1 MIETRIVVNAAGVYA
16 DEINNQLSDR
26 KLHITA
32 RKGEYMLLDKTVGD
46 YVKSTIFQLP
56 SKMGK
61 GVLVTPTVHGNL
73 LVGPTA
79 VNIEDKEAVN
89 TTMDGLNQIA
99 KVSSR
104 SVKDVPFRQVI
115 TSFAGLRAHEDGDD
129 FIIGEASDVQGLI
142 NAAGIESPGLSSAPA
157 IGVAVAELVRDILN
171 AEEKLDFNPIRHG
184 ILDLDTLSLEERNQ
198 LIKENP
204 AYGNIIVTIITTL
217 FAVAQIYEGKFWNKC
232 IFTIAFNAIWML
244 IETISGNI
252 LLTYCCEF
260 TDLQAL
266 GTLGSFTSKIVFM
279 IAITALKRVF
289 TKDEIKELPV
299 RYSFMLV
306 LIPIGSIYI
315 MNNIFMLGY
324 KLHSN
329 RANIQSAV
337 TAVILLG
344 VNVLVFYIYIKL
356 ADDLQLRRMTS
367 VYEQQLDL
375 CERHQQERELSILRL
390 RDMRHNMKNNLVS
403 ILAYAENGDNE
414 KIIRFVNEIMEEGGI
429 KTSTVTNS
437 GNIVI
442 DSLIG
447 YWYVEAKK
455 VGIDFSVNLNIPME
469 MPFRGADICLILG
482 NLLEML

>member
-1 MIETRIVVNAAGVYA
+1 MSMSKILSYGTDILFIIFAVYLFFYYFDIFLKRRKRTVLSMIGLV
-16 DEINNQLSDR
+16 
-26 KLHITA
+26 
-32 RKGEYMLLDKTVGD
+32 
-46 YVKSTIFQLP
+46 IFMAWQFEM
-56 SKMGK
+56 SS
-61 GVLVTPTVHGNL
+61 VNL
-73 LVGPTA
+73 L
-79 VNIEDKEAVN
+79 
-89 TTMDGLNQIA
+89 
-99 KVSSR
+99 
-104 SVKDVPFRQVI
+104 
-115 TSFAGLRAHEDGDD
+115 
-129 FIIGEASDVQGLI
+129 
-142 NAAGIESPGLSSAPA
+142 
-157 IGVAVAELVRDILN
+157 
-171 AEEKLDFNPIRHG
+171 
-184 ILDLDTLSLEERNQ
+184 
-198 LIKENP
+198 P

-324 KLHSN
+324 RLHSN

-375 CERHQQERELSILRL
+375 CEQHQQERELSILQL
-390 RDMRHNMKNNLVS
+390 RDVRHNMKNNLVS

-482 NLLEML
+482 NLLENAVEAAQKAEGKKYIRLHMKYDKNNLLLFVENNYKGVLIKTKDKRLKSTKTDAGNHGVGLSSVYRIAAKYHGVVTIDDGVTNRFLIRVVLYGKQK

>member
-1 MIETRIVVNAAGVYA
+1 MSMSKTLSYGTDILFIIFAVYLFFYYFDIFLKRRKRTVLSMIGLV
-16 DEINNQLSDR
+16 
-26 KLHITA
+26 
-32 RKGEYMLLDKTVGD
+32 
-46 YVKSTIFQLP
+46 IFMAWQFEM
-56 SKMGK
+56 SS
-61 GVLVTPTVHGNL
+61 VNL
-73 LVGPTA
+73 L
-79 VNIEDKEAVN
+79 
-89 TTMDGLNQIA
+89 
-99 KVSSR
+99 
-104 SVKDVPFRQVI
+104 
-115 TSFAGLRAHEDGDD
+115 
-129 FIIGEASDVQGLI
+129 
-142 NAAGIESPGLSSAPA
+142 
-157 IGVAVAELVRDILN
+157 
-171 AEEKLDFNPIRHG
+171 
-184 ILDLDTLSLEERNQ
+184 
-198 LIKENP
+198 P

-482 NLLEML
+482 NLLENAVEAAQKAEGKKYIRLHMKYDKNNLLLFVENNYKGVLIKTKDKRLKSTKTDAENHGVDLSSVYRIAAKYHGVVTIDDDVANRFLIRVVLYGKQE

>member
-1 MIETRIVVNAAGVYA
+1 MSMSKTLSYGTDILFIIFAVYLFFYYFDIFLKRRKRTVLSMIGLV
-16 DEINNQLSDR
+16 
-26 KLHITA
+26 
-32 RKGEYMLLDKTVGD
+32 
-46 YVKSTIFQLP
+46 IFMAWQFEM
-56 SKMGK
+56 SS
-61 GVLVTPTVHGNL
+61 VNL
-73 LVGPTA
+73 L
-79 VNIEDKEAVN
+79 
-89 TTMDGLNQIA
+89 
-99 KVSSR
+99 
-104 SVKDVPFRQVI
+104 
-115 TSFAGLRAHEDGDD
+115 
-129 FIIGEASDVQGLI
+129 
-142 NAAGIESPGLSSAPA
+142 
-157 IGVAVAELVRDILN
+157 
-171 AEEKLDFNPIRHG
+171 
-184 ILDLDTLSLEERNQ
+184 
-198 LIKENP
+198 P

-356 ADDLQLRRMTS
+356 ADDLQLRRI
-367 VYEQQLDL
+367 YEQQLDL

-482 NLLEML
+482 NLLENAVEAAQKAEGKKYIRLHMKYDKNNLLLFVENNYKGVLIKTKDKRLKSTKTDAENHGVGLSSVYRIAAKYHGVVTIDDDVANRFLIRVVLYGKQE

>member
-1 MIETRIVVNAAGVYA
+1 MSMSKTLSYGTDILFIIFAVYLFFYYFDIFLKRRKRTVLSMIGLV
-16 DEINNQLSDR
+16 
-26 KLHITA
+26 
-32 RKGEYMLLDKTVGD
+32 
-46 YVKSTIFQLP
+46 IFMAWQFEM
-56 SKMGK
+56 SS
-61 GVLVTPTVHGNL
+61 VNL
-73 LVGPTA
+73 L
-79 VNIEDKEAVN
+79 
-89 TTMDGLNQIA
+89 
-99 KVSSR
+99 
-104 SVKDVPFRQVI
+104 
-115 TSFAGLRAHEDGDD
+115 
-129 FIIGEASDVQGLI
+129 
-142 NAAGIESPGLSSAPA
+142 
-157 IGVAVAELVRDILN
+157 
-171 AEEKLDFNPIRHG
+171 
-184 ILDLDTLSLEERNQ
+184 
-198 LIKENP
+198 P
-204 AYGNIIVTIITTL
+204 AYGNIIITIITTL

-252 LLTYCCEF
+252 LLTYCCDF

-279 IAITALKRVF
+279 IVITALKRVF

-324 KLHSN
+324 SLHSN

-375 CERHQQERELSILRL
+375 CERHQQERELSILQL
-390 RDMRHNMKNNLVS
+390 RDVRHNMKNNLVS

-414 KIIRFVNEIMEEGGI
+414 KIIGFVNEIMEEGGI

-482 NLLEML
+482 NLLENAVEAAQKAEGKKYIRLHMKYDKNNLLLFVANNYKGVLIKTKDKRLKSTKTDVGNHGVGLSSVYRIAAKYHGVVTIDDGVTNRFLIRVVLYGKQK

>member
-1 MIETRIVVNAAGVYA
+1 MSMSKTLSYGTDILFIIFAVYLFFYYFDIFLKRRKRTVLSMIGLV
-16 DEINNQLSDR
+16 
-26 KLHITA
+26 
-32 RKGEYMLLDKTVGD
+32 
-46 YVKSTIFQLP
+46 IFMAWQFEM
-56 SKMGK
+56 SS
-61 GVLVTPTVHGNL
+61 VNL
-73 LVGPTA
+73 L
-79 VNIEDKEAVN
+79 
-89 TTMDGLNQIA
+89 
-99 KVSSR
+99 
-104 SVKDVPFRQVI
+104 
-115 TSFAGLRAHEDGDD
+115 
-129 FIIGEASDVQGLI
+129 
-142 NAAGIESPGLSSAPA
+142 
-157 IGVAVAELVRDILN
+157 
-171 AEEKLDFNPIRHG
+171 
-184 ILDLDTLSLEERNQ
+184 
-198 LIKENP
+198 P

-344 VNVLVFYIYIKL
+344 VNVLVLYIYIKL
-356 ADDLQLRRMTS
+356 SDDLQLRRMTS

-482 NLLEML
+482 NLLENAVEAAQKAEGKKYIRLHMKYDKNNLLLFVENNYKGVLIKTKDKRLKSTKTDAENHGVGLSSVYRIAAKYHGVVTIDDDVANRFLIRVVLYGKQE

>member
-1 MIETRIVVNAAGVYA
+1 MSMSKTLSYGTDILFIIFAVYLFFYYFDIFLKRRKRTVLSMIGLV
-16 DEINNQLSDR
+16 
-26 KLHITA
+26 
-32 RKGEYMLLDKTVGD
+32 
-46 YVKSTIFQLP
+46 IFMAWQFEM
-56 SKMGK
+56 SS
-61 GVLVTPTVHGNL
+61 VNL
-73 LVGPTA
+73 L
-79 VNIEDKEAVN
+79 
-89 TTMDGLNQIA
+89 
-99 KVSSR
+99 
-104 SVKDVPFRQVI
+104 
-115 TSFAGLRAHEDGDD
+115 
-129 FIIGEASDVQGLI
+129 
-142 NAAGIESPGLSSAPA
+142 
-157 IGVAVAELVRDILN
+157 
-171 AEEKLDFNPIRHG
+171 
-184 ILDLDTLSLEERNQ
+184 
-198 LIKENP
+198 P

-390 RDMRHNMKNNLVS
+390 RDMRQNMKNNLVS

-482 NLLEML
+482 NLLENAVEAAQKAEGKKYIRLHMKYDKNNLLLFVENNYKGVLIKTKDKRLKSTKTDAENHGVGLSSVYRIAAKYHGVVTIDDDVANRFLIRVVLYGKQE

>member
-1 MIETRIVVNAAGVYA
+1 MSMSKILSYGTDILFIIFAVYLFFYYFDIFLKRRKRTVLSMIGLV
-16 DEINNQLSDR
+16 
-26 KLHITA
+26 
-32 RKGEYMLLDKTVGD
+32 
-46 YVKSTIFQLP
+46 IFMAWQFEM
-56 SKMGK
+56 SS
-61 GVLVTPTVHGNL
+61 VNL
-73 LVGPTA
+73 L
-79 VNIEDKEAVN
+79 
-89 TTMDGLNQIA
+89 
-99 KVSSR
+99 
-104 SVKDVPFRQVI
+104 
-115 TSFAGLRAHEDGDD
+115 
-129 FIIGEASDVQGLI
+129 
-142 NAAGIESPGLSSAPA
+142 
-157 IGVAVAELVRDILN
+157 
-171 AEEKLDFNPIRHG
+171 
-184 ILDLDTLSLEERNQ
+184 
-198 LIKENP
+198 P

-252 LLTYCCEF
+252 LLTYGCEF

-324 KLHSN
+324 RLHSN

-390 RDMRHNMKNNLVS
+390 RDIRHNMKNNLVS
-403 ILAYAENGDNE
+403 ILAYAENRDNE

-437 GNIVI
+437 GNIVL

-482 NLLEML
+482 NLLENAVEAAQKAEGKKYIRLHMKYDKNNLLLFVENNYKGVLIKTKDKRLKSTKTDAGNHGVGIPSVYRIAAKYHGVVTIDDNVANRFLIRVVLYGKQK

>member
-1 MIETRIVVNAAGVYA
+1 MSMSKILSYGTDILFIIFAVYLFFYYFDIFLKRRKRTVLSMIGLV
-16 DEINNQLSDR
+16 
-26 KLHITA
+26 
-32 RKGEYMLLDKTVGD
+32 
-46 YVKSTIFQLP
+46 IFMAWQFEM
-56 SKMGK
+56 SS
-61 GVLVTPTVHGNL
+61 VNL
-73 LVGPTA
+73 L
-79 VNIEDKEAVN
+79 
-89 TTMDGLNQIA
+89 
-99 KVSSR
+99 
-104 SVKDVPFRQVI
+104 
-115 TSFAGLRAHEDGDD
+115 
-129 FIIGEASDVQGLI
+129 
-142 NAAGIESPGLSSAPA
+142 
-157 IGVAVAELVRDILN
+157 
-171 AEEKLDFNPIRHG
+171 
-184 ILDLDTLSLEERNQ
+184 
-198 LIKENP
+198 P

-324 KLHSN
+324 RLHSN

-375 CERHQQERELSILRL
+375 CERHQQERELSILQL
-390 RDMRHNMKNNLVS
+390 RDVRHNMKNNLVS

-414 KIIRFVNEIMEEGGI
+414 KIIRFVNEIMEDGGI

-482 NLLEML
+482 NLLENAVEAAQKAEGKKYIRLHMKYDKNNLLLFVENNYKGVLIKTKDKRLKSTKTDAGNHGVGLSSVYRIAAKYHGVVTIDDGVTNRFLIRVVLYGKQK

>member
-1 MIETRIVVNAAGVYA
+1 MSMSKILSYGTDILFIIFAVYLFFYYFDIFLKRRKRTVLSMIGLV
-16 DEINNQLSDR
+16 
-26 KLHITA
+26 
-32 RKGEYMLLDKTVGD
+32 
-46 YVKSTIFQLP
+46 IFMAWQFEM
-56 SKMGK
+56 SS
-61 GVLVTPTVHGNL
+61 VNL
-73 LVGPTA
+73 L
-79 VNIEDKEAVN
+79 
-89 TTMDGLNQIA
+89 
-99 KVSSR
+99 
-104 SVKDVPFRQVI
+104 
-115 TSFAGLRAHEDGDD
+115 
-129 FIIGEASDVQGLI
+129 
-142 NAAGIESPGLSSAPA
+142 
-157 IGVAVAELVRDILN
+157 
-171 AEEKLDFNPIRHG
+171 
-184 ILDLDTLSLEERNQ
+184 
-198 LIKENP
+198 P

-324 KLHSN
+324 RLHSN

-375 CERHQQERELSILRL
+375 CERHQQERELSILQL
-390 RDMRHNMKNNLVS
+390 RDVRHNMKNNLVS

-482 NLLEML
+482 NLLENAVEAAQKAEGKKYIRLHMKYDKNNLLLFVENNYKGVLIKTKDKRLKSTKTDAGNHGVGLSSVYRIAAKYHRVVTIDDGVTNRFLIRVVLYGKQK

>member
-1 MIETRIVVNAAGVYA
+1 MSMSKTLSYGTDILFIIFAVYLFFYYFDIFLKRRKRTILSVVGLV
-16 DEINNQLSDR
+16 
-26 KLHITA
+26 
-32 RKGEYMLLDKTVGD
+32 
-46 YVKSTIFQLP
+46 IFMAWQFEM
-56 SKMGK
+56 SS
-61 GVLVTPTVHGNL
+61 VNL
-73 LVGPTA
+73 L
-79 VNIEDKEAVN
+79 
-89 TTMDGLNQIA
+89 
-99 KVSSR
+99 
-104 SVKDVPFRQVI
+104 
-115 TSFAGLRAHEDGDD
+115 
-129 FIIGEASDVQGLI
+129 
-142 NAAGIESPGLSSAPA
+142 
-157 IGVAVAELVRDILN
+157 
-171 AEEKLDFNPIRHG
+171 
-184 ILDLDTLSLEERNQ
+184 
-198 LIKENP
+198 P

-217 FAVAQIYEGKFWNKC
+217 FAVAQIYEGKIWNKC

-315 MNNIFMLGY
+315 MNNIFMFGY
-324 KLHSN
+324 RLHSN

-375 CERHQQERELSILRL
+375 CERHQQERELSILQL
-390 RDMRHNMKNNLVS
+390 RDVRHNMKNNLVS

-482 NLLEML
+482 NLLENAVEAAQKAEGKKYIRLHMKYDKNNLLLFVENNYKGVLIKTKDKRLKSTKTDAGNHGVGLSSVYRIAAKYHGVVTIDDDVANRFLIRVVLYGKQE

>member
-1 MIETRIVVNAAGVYA
+1 MSMSKTLSYGTDILFIIFAVYLFFYYFDIFLKRRKRTVLSMIGLV
-16 DEINNQLSDR
+16 
-26 KLHITA
+26 
-32 RKGEYMLLDKTVGD
+32 
-46 YVKSTIFQLP
+46 IFMAWQFEM
-56 SKMGK
+56 SS
-61 GVLVTPTVHGNL
+61 VNL
-73 LVGPTA
+73 L
-79 VNIEDKEAVN
+79 
-89 TTMDGLNQIA
+89 
-99 KVSSR
+99 
-104 SVKDVPFRQVI
+104 
-115 TSFAGLRAHEDGDD
+115 
-129 FIIGEASDVQGLI
+129 
-142 NAAGIESPGLSSAPA
+142 
-157 IGVAVAELVRDILN
+157 
-171 AEEKLDFNPIRHG
+171 
-184 ILDLDTLSLEERNQ
+184 
-198 LIKENP
+198 P

-482 NLLEML
+482 NLLENAVEAAQKAEGKKYIRLHMKYDKNNLLLIVENNYKGVLIKTKDKRLKSTKTDAENHGVGLSSVYRIAAKYHGVVTIDDDVANRFLIRVVLYGKQE

>member
-1 MIETRIVVNAAGVYA
+1 
-16 DEINNQLSDR
+16 
-26 KLHITA
+26 
-32 RKGEYMLLDKTVGD
+32 
-46 YVKSTIFQLP
+46 
-56 SKMGK
+56 
-61 GVLVTPTVHGNL
+61 
-73 LVGPTA
+73 
-79 VNIEDKEAVN
+79 
-89 TTMDGLNQIA
+89 
-99 KVSSR
+99 
-104 SVKDVPFRQVI
+104 
-115 TSFAGLRAHEDGDD
+115 
-129 FIIGEASDVQGLI
+129 
-142 NAAGIESPGLSSAPA
+142 
-157 IGVAVAELVRDILN
+157 
-171 AEEKLDFNPIRHG
+171 
-184 ILDLDTLSLEERNQ
+184 
-198 LIKENP
+198 
-204 AYGNIIVTIITTL
+204 
-217 FAVAQIYEGKFWNKC
+217 
-232 IFTIAFNAIWML
+232 
-244 IETISGNI
+244 
-252 LLTYCCEF
+252 
-260 TDLQAL
+260 
-266 GTLGSFTSKIVFM
+266 M

-482 NLLEML
+482 NLLENAVEAAQKAEGKKYIRLHMKYDKNNLLLFVENNYKGVLIKTKDKRLKVYKNRCGKSWCRSLIRISNCCQISWSGYD

>member
-1 MIETRIVVNAAGVYA
+1 MSMSKTLSYGTDILFIIFAVYLFFYYFDIFLKRRKRTVLSMIGLV
-16 DEINNQLSDR
+16 
-26 KLHITA
+26 
-32 RKGEYMLLDKTVGD
+32 
-46 YVKSTIFQLP
+46 IFMAWQFEM
-56 SKMGK
+56 SS
-61 GVLVTPTVHGNL
+61 VNL
-73 LVGPTA
+73 L
-79 VNIEDKEAVN
+79 
-89 TTMDGLNQIA
+89 
-99 KVSSR
+99 
-104 SVKDVPFRQVI
+104 
-115 TSFAGLRAHEDGDD
+115 
-129 FIIGEASDVQGLI
+129 
-142 NAAGIESPGLSSAPA
+142 
-157 IGVAVAELVRDILN
+157 
-171 AEEKLDFNPIRHG
+171 
-184 ILDLDTLSLEERNQ
+184 
-198 LIKENP
+198 P

-455 VGIDFSVNLNIPME
+455 VGIDFSVNLNIPKE

-482 NLLEML
+482 NLLENAVEAAQKAEGKKYIRLHMKYDKNNLLLFVENNYKGVLIKTKDKRLKSTKTDAENHGVGLSSVYRIAAKYHGVVTIDDDVANRFLIRVVLYGKQE

>member
-1 MIETRIVVNAAGVYA
+1 MSMSKTLSYGTDILFIIFAVYLFFYYFDIFLKRRKRTVLSMIGLV
-16 DEINNQLSDR
+16 
-26 KLHITA
+26 
-32 RKGEYMLLDKTVGD
+32 
-46 YVKSTIFQLP
+46 IFMAWQFEM
-56 SKMGK
+56 SS
-61 GVLVTPTVHGNL
+61 VNL
-73 LVGPTA
+73 L
-79 VNIEDKEAVN
+79 
-89 TTMDGLNQIA
+89 
-99 KVSSR
+99 
-104 SVKDVPFRQVI
+104 
-115 TSFAGLRAHEDGDD
+115 
-129 FIIGEASDVQGLI
+129 
-142 NAAGIESPGLSSAPA
+142 
-157 IGVAVAELVRDILN
+157 
-171 AEEKLDFNPIRHG
+171 
-184 ILDLDTLSLEERNQ
+184 
-198 LIKENP
+198 P

-403 ILAYAENGDNE
+403 ILAYAE
-414 KIIRFVNEIMEEGGI
+414 IMEEGGI

-482 NLLEML
+482 NLLENAVEAAQKAEGKKYIRLHMKYDKNNLLLFVENNYKGVLIKTKDKRLKSTKTDAENHGVGLSSVYRIAAKYHGVVTIDDDVANRFLIRVVLYGKQE

>member
-1 MIETRIVVNAAGVYA
+1 MSMSKILSYGTDILFIIFAVYLFFYYFDIFLKRRKRTVLSMIGLV
-16 DEINNQLSDR
+16 
-26 KLHITA
+26 
-32 RKGEYMLLDKTVGD
+32 
-46 YVKSTIFQLP
+46 IFMAWQFEM
-56 SKMGK
+56 SS
-61 GVLVTPTVHGNL
+61 VNL
-73 LVGPTA
+73 L
-79 VNIEDKEAVN
+79 
-89 TTMDGLNQIA
+89 
-99 KVSSR
+99 
-104 SVKDVPFRQVI
+104 
-115 TSFAGLRAHEDGDD
+115 
-129 FIIGEASDVQGLI
+129 
-142 NAAGIESPGLSSAPA
+142 
-157 IGVAVAELVRDILN
+157 
-171 AEEKLDFNPIRHG
+171 
-184 ILDLDTLSLEERNQ
+184 
-198 LIKENP
+198 P

-324 KLHSN
+324 RLHSN

-375 CERHQQERELSILRL
+375 CERHQQERELSILQL
-390 RDMRHNMKNNLVS
+390 RDVRHNMKNNLVS

-455 VGIDFSVNLNIPME
+455 VGIDFSANLNIPME

-482 NLLEML
+482 NLLENAVEAAQKAEGKKYIRLHMKYDKNNLLLFVENNYKGVLIKTKDKRLKSTKTDAGNHGVGLSSVYRIAAKYHGVVTIDDGVTNRFLIRVVLYGKQK

>member
-1 MIETRIVVNAAGVYA
+1 MSMSKTLSYGTDILFIIFAVYLFFYYFDIFLKRRKRTVLSMIGLV
-16 DEINNQLSDR
+16 
-26 KLHITA
+26 
-32 RKGEYMLLDKTVGD
+32 
-46 YVKSTIFQLP
+46 IFMAWQFEM
-56 SKMGK
+56 SS
-61 GVLVTPTVHGNL
+61 VNL
-73 LVGPTA
+73 L
-79 VNIEDKEAVN
+79 
-89 TTMDGLNQIA
+89 
-99 KVSSR
+99 
-104 SVKDVPFRQVI
+104 
-115 TSFAGLRAHEDGDD
+115 
-129 FIIGEASDVQGLI
+129 
-142 NAAGIESPGLSSAPA
+142 
-157 IGVAVAELVRDILN
+157 
-171 AEEKLDFNPIRHG
+171 
-184 ILDLDTLSLEERNQ
+184 
-198 LIKENP
+198 P

-429 KTSTVTNS
+429 KTSAVTNS

-447 YWYVEAKK
+447 YWYVAAKK
-455 VGIDFSVNLNIPME
+455 AGIEFSVNLNIPME

-482 NLLEML
+482 NLLENAVEAAQRAEGEKYIRLHMKYDKNNLLLFVENNYKGVLIKTKDKRLKSTKTDAGNHGVGIPSVYRIAAKYHGVVTIDDNVANRFLIRVVLYGKQK

>member
-1 MIETRIVVNAAGVYA
+1 MSMSKTLSYGTDILFIIFAVYLFFYYFDIFLKRRKRTVLSMIGLV
-16 DEINNQLSDR
+16 
-26 KLHITA
+26 
-32 RKGEYMLLDKTVGD
+32 
-46 YVKSTIFQLP
+46 IFMVWQFEM
-56 SKMGK
+56 SS
-61 GVLVTPTVHGNL
+61 VNL
-73 LVGPTA
+73 L
-79 VNIEDKEAVN
+79 
-89 TTMDGLNQIA
+89 
-99 KVSSR
+99 
-104 SVKDVPFRQVI
+104 
-115 TSFAGLRAHEDGDD
+115 
-129 FIIGEASDVQGLI
+129 
-142 NAAGIESPGLSSAPA
+142 
-157 IGVAVAELVRDILN
+157 
-171 AEEKLDFNPIRHG
+171 
-184 ILDLDTLSLEERNQ
+184 
-198 LIKENP
+198 P

-482 NLLEML
+482 NLLENAVEAAQKAEGKKYIRLHMKYDKNNLLLFVENNYKGVLIKTKDKRLKSTKTDAENHGVGLSSVYRIAAKYHGVVTIDDDVANRFLIRVVLYGKQE

>member
-1 MIETRIVVNAAGVYA
+1 MSMSKTLSYGTDILFIIFAVYLFFYYFDIFLKRRKRTVLSMIGLV
-16 DEINNQLSDR
+16 
-26 KLHITA
+26 
-32 RKGEYMLLDKTVGD
+32 
-46 YVKSTIFQLP
+46 IFMAWQFEM
-56 SKMGK
+56 SS
-61 GVLVTPTVHGNL
+61 VNL
-73 LVGPTA
+73 L
-79 VNIEDKEAVN
+79 
-89 TTMDGLNQIA
+89 
-99 KVSSR
+99 
-104 SVKDVPFRQVI
+104 
-115 TSFAGLRAHEDGDD
+115 
-129 FIIGEASDVQGLI
+129 
-142 NAAGIESPGLSSAPA
+142 
-157 IGVAVAELVRDILN
+157 
-171 AEEKLDFNPIRHG
+171 
-184 ILDLDTLSLEERNQ
+184 
-198 LIKENP
+198 P

-344 VNVLVFYIYIKL
+344 VNVLVFYIYIKW
-356 ADDLQLRRMTS
+356 AEDLQLRRMTS

-482 NLLEML
+482 NLLENAVEAAQKAEGKKYIRLHMKYDKNNLLLFVENNYKGVLIKTKDKRLKSTKTDAENHGVGIPSVYRIAAKYHGVVTIDDNVANRFLIRVVLYGKQK